1 MNDCS
6 QEAPGSIPS
15 FGTAGAIMKSGS
27 GNSLDD
33 PDVALGGAAELL
45 ERGLIARA
53 VVGRGRLRD
62 AVELD
67 DDDALALPGLVGL
80 RRHATD
86 EEASARRLD
95 GRCRELR
102 VSGHRVGILDSVIA
116 HDPVRLCH
124 DGSPLAGARYFL
136 NAPSWS
142 SCISACTPVLR
153 VGPPPGTAAD
163 SIPSSNSRL
172 VAPCWIARRMC
183 VTTPSSR
190 PR

>member
-53 VVGRGRLRD
+53 VVRRGRLRD

-67 DDDALALPGLVGL
+67 DDDALALPALVRL
-80 RRHATD
+80 RRRAAD
-86 EEASARRLD
+86 EEASAPGLD
-95 GRCRELR
+95 GGCRELR
-102 VSGHRVGILDSVIA
+102 VRGERVGILDGVIA
-116 HDPVRLCH
+116 RDPVRLCH
-124 DGSPLAGARYFL
+124 DGSPVVGVPYFL
-136 NAPSWS
+136 
-142 SCISACTPVLR
+142 
-153 VGPPPGTAAD
+153 
-163 SIPSSNSRL
+163 
-172 VAPCWIARRMC
+172 
-183 VTTPSSR
+183 
-190 PR
+190 